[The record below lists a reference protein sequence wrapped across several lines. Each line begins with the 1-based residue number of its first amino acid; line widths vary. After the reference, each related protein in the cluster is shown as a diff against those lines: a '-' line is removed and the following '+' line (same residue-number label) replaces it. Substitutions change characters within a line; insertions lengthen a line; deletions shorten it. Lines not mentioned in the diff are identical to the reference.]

1 MFDNAQTFNSLIP
14 RGSKDAIDYIASI
27 TVDEFNALINKP
39 DFFISIA
46 DRLMFLNYI
55 TLYIENINL
64 DKLKLVID
72 NIMKND
78 KDIILNN
85 NIMRK
90 RFLRLIKRDKVS
102 NLLNYFLEII
112 PNEFVNDILENLFL
126 DDFRLDNLSFN
137 DYNKEIIDDYITKC
151 SNDKLMEIFKYI
163 YNSANDE
170 SNWREFIFGILIR
183 ENKLNFFLE
192 HYKDLIDKSDNFT
205 TFKDKEILVSLLV
218 SLVNVKLE
226 KIDGDEYSL
235 EEFTNNLFDILA
247 LDNSKEII
255 DNGSKKKF
263 SSPSKKLVAYMN
275 ELINPSFSIDSSDIS
290 TKILKNPILIKYIL
304 PKDIVSYGN
313 NMFLKESFYTSKSN
327 DEIRRMFL
335 EDDERNINLINNL
348 GSSTLIEFFI
358 LYTVSDNNLNDETVD
373 FVKSLLKR
381 YFSYEKAIFFVDALR
396 INDIKKIEIINS
408 IYQDKKI
415 DYIKKE
421 KEILISRCKE
431 EILSLGDE
439 VSDLFKSLLPE
450 LIELP
455 YDEELFKKLMYNSL
469 DINKLEYLFVYL
481 SQYFKY
487 GCNAKNMDYDEYK
500 FNFISKY
507 CRTSGSVKGT
517 QVVVNY
523 VDYSHHNT
531 ISMWDNDATINMWH
545 NVDYIETT
553 NHERTHLWQD
563 KMSDVI
569 SMDALMIGLEK
580 NLILDDEYYNTNYY
594 NVYTEVH
601 ARIVAFYETFK
612 YLTKVDSC
620 IAYQYLERNKHLVD
634 ENSESKSNDEEVVTF
649 IKDRKKAKSIEYFAN
664 LINIF
669 LEGSS
674 KEEIINL
681 RKKVKTIALITDDDG
696 RFLDVDE
703 IEERMNSIKSYST
716 NDIEF
721 NSVDRDTKLFYAK
734 YLHNLR
740 YCLDNKLFN
749 FQQNLKGRNNN

>member
-14 RGSKDAIDYIASI
+14 RGSKDAFDYITSI

-90 RFLRLIKRDKVS
+90 RFLRWIKRDKVS

-151 SNDKLMEIFKYI
+151 SNDKLMEIFEYI

-170 SNWREFIFGILIR
+170 SNWREFIFGILIK
-183 ENKLNFFLE
+183 EEKLDLFLE
-192 HYKDLIDKSDNFT
+192 YYKDLIDESDNFT
-205 TFKDKEILVSLLV
+205 TFKDKERLVVLLI

-226 KIDGDEYSL
+226 KIDGDECLL
-235 EEFTNNLFDILA
+235 EDFTNNLFDKLA

-255 DNGSKKKF
+255 DNGSEKIF
-263 SSPSKKLVAYMN
+263 SSPSKKLVTYMN

-335 EDDERNINLINNL
+335 EDDERNINLIKNL

-415 DYIKKE
+415 DDIKKE
-421 KEILISRCKE
+421 KEILISRCKDE
-431 EILSLGDE
+431 LLSLGDE

-450 LIELP
+450 LIEIP
-455 YDEELFKKLMYNSL
+455 YDDELFNKLKDDSL
-469 DINKLEYLFVYL
+469 KINKIEYLFVYL
-481 SQYFKY
+481 SQYFKK

-507 CRTSGSVKGT
+507 CRTSGSVKGK
-517 QVVVNY
+517 QVVINY
-523 VDYSHHNT
+523 EDYLEDKDK
-531 ISMWDNDATINMWH
+531 IIWQ

-553 NHERTHLWQD
+553 NHEKTHLWQD

-569 SMDALMIGLEK
+569 SIDALMIGLEK
-580 NLILDDEYYNTNYY
+580 NLIFDSEYYNSNYY
-594 NVYTEVH
+594 QVYAEVH
-601 ARIVAFYETFK
+601 ARIVSFYETFK
-612 YLTKVDSC
+612 YLAEIDPYIT
-620 IAYQYLERNKHLVD
+620 YQYLERNKHLVD
-634 ENSESKSNDEEVVTF
+634 ENSESKSNDEDVVNF
-649 IKDRKKAKSIEYFAN
+649 INDRKKAKSIEYFAN
-664 LINIF
+664 LINTF

-674 KEEIINL
+674 KEDIINL

-696 RFLDVDE
+696 RFLDVNE

-740 YCLDNKLFN
+740 YCLDNNLI
-749 FQQNLKGRNNN
+749 NLKNEDKVSTIR

>member
-1 MFDNAQTFNSLIP
+1 MYDNAQTLNSLISS
-14 RGSKDAIDYIASI
+14 GSEDAINFISSLN
-27 TVDEFNALINKP
+27 VDEFRDLINKP
-39 DFFISIA
+39 DFFYSVA
-46 DRLMFLNYI
+46 DRLTFLNYI
-55 TLYIENINL
+55 SMYIEGINA
-64 DKLKLVID
+64 DKLKLIID
-72 NIMKND
+72 NIMEND

-85 NIMRK
+85 NIMSRK
-90 RFLRLIKRDKVS
+90 FLSWIKRDKVS
-102 NLLNYFLEII
+102 NLLNYFLEIVPSEYI
-112 PNEFVNDILENLFL
+112 NNIV
-126 DDFRLDNLSFN
+126 DNLILYDLKLSNLEFN
-137 DYNKEIIDDYITKC
+137 DNNKNIISEYISRC
-151 SNDKLMEIFKYI
+151 GNDKLMEIFDAI

-170 SNWREFIFGILIR
+170 SNWREFIFGILIK
-183 ENKLNFFLE
+183 EEKLDLFLE
-192 HYKDLIDKSDNFT
+192 YYKNLIDESDNFT
-205 TFKDKEILVSLLV
+205 TFRDKEILVSLLV

-226 KIDGDEYSL
+226 KIDGDEYL
-235 EEFTNNLFDILA
+235 LNDFTNNLFDKLG

-255 DNGSKKKF
+255 DNYSKKTF
-263 SSPSKKLVAYMN
+263 SSPSKKLVKYMN
-275 ELINPSFSIDSSDIS
+275 ELITPLFIDSSDIS
-290 TKILKNPILIKYIL
+290 IKILKNPILIKYIL

-313 NMFLKESFYTSKSN
+313 NMFSKESFYTSKSN

-335 EDDERNINLINNL
+335 EDDERNINLIKNL
-348 GSSTLIEFFI
+348 GSSTLIEFFV

-415 DYIKKE
+415 DDIKKE
-421 KEILISRCKE
+421 KEILIRRCKK

-450 LIELP
+450 LIEIP
-455 YDEELFKKLMYNSL
+455 YDDELFNKLKDDSL
-469 DINKLEYLFVYL
+469 KINKLEYLFVYL
-481 SQYFKY
+481 SQYFKK

-507 CRTSGSVKGT
+507 CRTSGFVKGK
-517 QVVVNY
+517 QVVINY
-523 VDYSHHNT
+523 EDYLEDKDK
-531 ISMWDNDATINMWH
+531 IIWQ

-553 NHERTHLWQD
+553 NHEKTHLWQD
-563 KMSDVI
+563 KMSSVI
-569 SMDALMIGLEK
+569 SIDALMIGLEK
-580 NLILDDEYYNTNYY
+580 NLILDNEYYNTNYY

-601 ARIVAFYETFK
+601 ARIVSFYETLK
-612 YLTKVDSC
+612 DLCEIDPYV
-620 IAYQYLERNKHLVD
+620 AYQYLERNKHLVD
-634 ENSESKSNDEEVVTF
+634 ENSESKSNDEDVVNF
-649 IKDRKKAKSIEYFAN
+649 INDRKKAKSIEYFAN
-664 LINIF
+664 LINTF

-696 RFLDVDE
+696 RFLDVNE

-721 NSVDRDTKLFYAK
+721 NSVDRDTKLFYAR

-740 YCLDNKLFN
+740 YCIDNGLINFN
-749 FQQNLKGRNNN
+749 YDTKEKR

>member
-90 RFLRLIKRDKVS
+90 RFLRWIKRDKVS

-137 DYNKEIIDDYITKC
+137 DYNMEIIDDYITKC
-151 SNDKLMEIFKYI
+151 SNDKLMEIFEYI

-415 DYIKKE
+415 DDIKKE

-664 LINIF
+664 LINTF

-674 KEEIINL
+674 KEDIINL

-740 YCLDNKLFN
+740 YCLDNKLIN